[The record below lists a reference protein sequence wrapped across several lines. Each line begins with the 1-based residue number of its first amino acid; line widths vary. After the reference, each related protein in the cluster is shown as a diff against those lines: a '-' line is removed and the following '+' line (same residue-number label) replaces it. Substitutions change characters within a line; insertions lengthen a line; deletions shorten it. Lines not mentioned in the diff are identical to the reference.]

1 MKVLPKTYKD
11 LIFWKKSFETAKA
24 VITLAKKLPRDLET
38 KIILSQLLRSVM
50 SIGANIAEG
59 YGRFGVK
66 EFPRYLQVALGSTN
80 ETEYWLLL
88 LKECYPGFNREIDEI
103 IEKNREVIRMLA
115 ASVKTIRNKV
125 K

>member
-1 MKVLPKTYKD
+1 
-11 LIFWKKSFETAKA
+11 
-24 VITLAKKLPRDLET
+24 
-38 KIILSQLLRSVM
+38 LRSVM

-66 EFPRYLQVALGSTN
+66 EFPRYLQVSLGSAN

-88 LKECYPGFNREIDEI
+88 LRECQPKFNKDIDEI
-103 IEKNREVIRMLA
+103 IDKNREVIKMLA
-115 ASVKTIRNKV
+115 TSIKTIRNKV